1 MFRRIPK
8 KAKWVVIGLIVA
20 NEIRGVIVVI
30 AIGWPMLKA
39 ML

>member
-8 KAKWVVIGLIVA
+8 KAKWVVITLIVA
-20 NEIRGVIVVI
+20 NEIRGVIVVA